1 MHYHGQPD
9 ATYCLS
15 LPSKEILH
23 VRPHS
28 ASMMQMFDSILACKE
43 SCVQQPGTNE
53 FCYWAREF
61 CYQLDQR
68 ASEFFSGIQ
77 ITEEL

>member
-28 ASMMQMFDSILACKE
+28 PSMTQMFDSILARKE
-43 SCVQQPGTNE
+43 SHVQ
-53 FCYWAREF
+53 
-61 CYQLDQR
+61 
-68 ASEFFSGIQ
+68 
-77 ITEEL
+77 

>member
-1 MHYHGQPD
+1 MHYPGQPN

-28 ASMMQMFDSILACKE
+28 PSMTQMFDSILARKE
-43 SCVQQPGTNE
+43 SHVQ
-53 FCYWAREF
+53 
-61 CYQLDQR
+61 
-68 ASEFFSGIQ
+68 
-77 ITEEL
+77 